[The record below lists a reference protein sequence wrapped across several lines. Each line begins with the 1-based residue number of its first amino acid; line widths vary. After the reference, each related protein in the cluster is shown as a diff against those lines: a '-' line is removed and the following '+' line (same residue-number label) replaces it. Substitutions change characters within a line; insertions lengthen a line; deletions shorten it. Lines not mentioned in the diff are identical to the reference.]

1 MAAAEHV
8 IKLDASEIQAVVDSA
23 RGPRHFTA
31 RNSDGKNAELF
42 IFDDIGESFFDE
54 GITGKSV
61 NAALKGMGNV
71 DTITVHINSPGGAV
85 FDGLAIYNLLAQH
98 KAKIVV
104 EIDGLAASAASV
116 IAMAGDEIRMAENA
130 LMMIHPAS
138 SMAFGTADDMRDTAD
153 ILEKITDNLVNI
165 YAARTGRPREQI
177 AELVDMETW
186 LNASDALDLGLITDI
201 TPDKAVAAH
210 AVAHLRGDSN
220 KVFFIPKAAIDDAM
234 SLFPTHE
241 ENVATFNR
249 ENPPDSTPVHVGRKQ
264 QNTTQGT
271 QMEWFKALGYESEA
285 QAVAAFSEIK
295 TFQNGVVSATGASS
309 PADAVARLTELT
321 NKVDTLSAELTASK
335 VQAESVKVESQ
346 IAELTAS
353 MRLAPAMHDWF
364 RGLDA
369 KGREGFAA
377 NAAPVVKSPK
387 APTEMAGDDLVL
399 NQAQEDMIVACELDR
414 DAFIAQVKID
424 QKASY

>member
-1 MAAAEHV
+1 M
-8 IKLDASEIQAVVDSA
+8 
-23 RGPRHFTA
+23 
-31 RNSDGKNAELF
+31 
-42 IFDDIGESFFDE
+42 
-54 GITGKSV
+54 
-61 NAALKGMGNV
+61 
-71 DTITVHINSPGGAV
+71 

-116 IAMAGDEIRMAENA
+116 IAMAGDEIHMAENA

-165 YAARTGRPREQI
+165 YTARTGRPREEL
-177 AELVDMETW
+177 AALVDNETW
-186 LNASDALDLGLITDI
+186 LTASEALELGLITDI
-201 TPDKAVAAH
+201 TADKAVAAH
-210 AVAHLRGDSN
+210 AVAHLRG
-220 KVFFIPKAAIDDAM
+220 IPNA
-234 SLFPTHE
+234 SYT
-241 ENVATFNR
+241 
-249 ENPPDSTPVHVGRKQ
+249 PPGGQPIALTNTPVHVGRKQ

-377 NAAPVVKSPK
+377 TAAPVVKSPK
-387 APTEMAGDDLVL
+387 AASELPGDEIVL

-424 QKASY
+424 QKAGY

>member
-1 MAAAEHV
+1 MRRHFSA
-8 IKLDASEIQAVVDSA
+8 DAS
-23 RGPRHFTA
+23 GG
-31 RNSDGKNAELF
+31 NGELF

-61 NAALKGMGNV
+61 NEALKAMGSVN
-71 DTITVHINSPGGAV
+71 TITVHVNSPGGAV

-165 YAARTGRPREQI
+165 YAARTGQPLDKM
-177 AELVDMETW
+177 AELVSDETW
-186 LNASDALDLGLITDI
+186 LDSTEALALGLITDI

-210 AVAHLRGDSN
+210 AVAHLRST
-220 KVFFIPKAAIDDAM
+220 PKA
-234 SLFPTHE
+234 
-241 ENVATFNR
+241 VAPKNH
-249 ENPPDSTPVHVGRKQ
+249 PVHVGRKQ

-377 NAAPVVKSPK
+377 TAAPVVKSPK
-387 APTEMAGDDLVL
+387 AASELPGDEIVL

-424 QKASY
+424 QKAGY

>member
-1 MAAAEHV
+1 VRRHFSA
-8 IKLDASEIQAVVDSA
+8 DAS
-23 RGPRHFTA
+23 GG
-31 RNSDGKNAELF
+31 NGELF

-61 NAALKGMGNV
+61 NEALKAMGSVN
-71 DTITVHINSPGGAV
+71 TITVHVNSPGGAV

-165 YAARTGRPREQI
+165 YTARTGRPREEL
-177 AELVDMETW
+177 AALVDNETW
-186 LNASDALDLGLITDI
+186 LTASEALELGLITDI
-201 TPDKAVAAH
+201 TADKAVAAH
-210 AVAHLRGDSN
+210 AVAHLRG
-220 KVFFIPKAAIDDAM
+220 IPNA
-234 SLFPTHE
+234 SYT
-241 ENVATFNR
+241 
-249 ENPPDSTPVHVGRKQ
+249 PPGGQPIALTNTPVHVGRKQ

-377 NAAPVVKSPK
+377 TAAPVVKSPK
-387 APTEMAGDDLVL
+387 AATELPGDEIVL

-424 QKASY
+424 QKAGY

>member
-1 MAAAEHV
+1 
-8 IKLDASEIQAVVDSA
+8 
-23 RGPRHFTA
+23 
-31 RNSDGKNAELF
+31 
-42 IFDDIGESFFDE
+42 
-54 GITGKSV
+54 
-61 NAALKGMGNV
+61 
-71 DTITVHINSPGGAV
+71 
-85 FDGLAIYNLLAQH
+85 
-98 KAKIVV
+98 
-104 EIDGLAASAASV
+104 
-116 IAMAGDEIRMAENA
+116 
-130 LMMIHPAS
+130 
-138 SMAFGTADDMRDTAD
+138 
-153 ILEKITDNLVNI
+153 
-165 YAARTGRPREQI
+165 
-177 AELVDMETW
+177 
-186 LNASDALDLGLITDI
+186 
-201 TPDKAVAAH
+201 
-210 AVAHLRGDSN
+210 
-220 KVFFIPKAAIDDAM
+220 
-234 SLFPTHE
+234 
-241 ENVATFNR
+241 
-249 ENPPDSTPVHVGRKQ
+249 
-264 QNTTQGT
+264 
-271 QMEWFKALGYESEA
+271 MEWFKALGYESEA

-321 NKVDTLSAELTASK
+321 NKVDTLSAALPASK

-377 NAAPVVKSPK
+377 NAAPVVMSAK